1 MGMKNMNASNQNVSL
16 VRLAALVAI
25 SAAVLLSV
33 NVVLTAS
40 VVFGAGMLA
49 ILAGDYARD
58 IGPVRTDPAPVVPLR
73 PELKLAA

>member
-1 MGMKNMNASNQNVSL
+1 MGMKNMNVANQNVSL
-16 VRLAALVAI
+16 VRLAVLVAV

-49 ILAGDYARD
+49 LLLGDYARE
-58 IGPVRTDPAPVVPLR
+58 IKPVQAAPAPVVPLR